1 MESLRILIAIG
12 DDGGIILAEEVVN
25 EYLAAFPVKQHAGAL
40 HLLQD
45 AITPLRRGSSGTQTE
60 FINMV
65 FDYTDD
71 RILALQERAGPGNLH
86 RMISGISA

>member
-1 MESLRILIAIG
+1 MDQLEKCMQSLRVLIASG
-12 DDGGIILAEEVVN
+12 EDDGILLAEEAVN

-45 AITPLRRGSSGTQTE
+45 AVTPLWRRSSGTQTE

-65 FDYTDD
+65 LDYTDN
-71 RILALQERAGPGNLH
+71 RILALQEPQ
-86 RMISGISA
+86 